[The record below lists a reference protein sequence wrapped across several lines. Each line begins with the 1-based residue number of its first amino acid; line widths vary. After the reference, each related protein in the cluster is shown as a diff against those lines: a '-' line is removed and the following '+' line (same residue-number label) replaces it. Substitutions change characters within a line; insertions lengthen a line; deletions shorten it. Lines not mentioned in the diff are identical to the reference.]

1 MAHSESFEI
10 VTLESDEEVFEQELF
25 RSESV
30 SVENY
35 DIDELSFKEYLNTR
49 YELELSKGKQVSNS
63 TKKRKSKIVSNS
75 VGK

>member
-10 VTLESDEEVFEQELF
+10 VTLESDEEVFEQVERSF

-35 DIDELSFKEYLNTR
+35 DIDELS
-49 YELELSKGKQVSNS
+49 
-63 TKKRKSKIVSNS
+63 
-75 VGK
+75 

>member
-35 DIDELSFKEYLNTR
+35 DIDELS
-49 YELELSKGKQVSNS
+49 
-63 TKKRKSKIVSNS
+63 
-75 VGK
+75 